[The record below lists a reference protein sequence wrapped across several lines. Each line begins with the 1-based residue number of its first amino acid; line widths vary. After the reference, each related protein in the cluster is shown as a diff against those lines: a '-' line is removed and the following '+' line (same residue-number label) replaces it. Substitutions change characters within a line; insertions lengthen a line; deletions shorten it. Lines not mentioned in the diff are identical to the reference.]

1 MASLYQF
8 NEMEMLAFFLVLLRV
23 SGFLVSWPVFGVE
36 SVPPQVKI
44 LLGLLIAFILFPAVG
59 WQQLQGDLG
68 SQQLFWY
75 AIREVFIGLA
85 IGFLARAF
93 FYVFAVAGQIIS
105 VSMGLSSIQLF
116 NPTVGDRSSAF
127 DQLLVGLGSLFF
139 LAINGH
145 HIFLGG
151 LRDSFV
157 LVPLSGD
164 LISTA
169 FFGQMGVIVQEIT
182 AIGVK
187 VSAPVLIAILFMN
200 VAMAVIGRAV
210 PQINVLITS
219 LPVNIMVG
227 FLVIFVSLPLIIWQM
242 HDLLD
247 LTAERV
253 FQMMKSF

>member
-127 DQLLVGLGSLFF
+127 DQLLVGLGSLFLSWF
-139 LAINGH
+139 RS
-145 HIFLGG
+145 LG
-151 LRDSFV
+151 
-157 LVPLSGD
+157 
-164 LISTA
+164 T
-169 FFGQMGVIVQEIT
+169 
-182 AIGVK
+182 
-187 VSAPVLIAILFMN
+187 
-200 VAMAVIGRAV
+200 
-210 PQINVLITS
+210 
-219 LPVNIMVG
+219 
-227 FLVIFVSLPLIIWQM
+227 
-242 HDLLD
+242 
-247 LTAERV
+247 
-253 FQMMKSF
+253 